1 MTRAVGPS
9 VAFLVQLQVRKSEL
23 EKRKNDDEQE
33 EGWVQCDACC
43 AWVHMICGMF
53 NKGRNDDEMPYHCP
67 NCLMTGDPSHLNP
80 DRLHAETWHQD
91 YLLWTKLLL
100 ACLHV
105 PLSHT
110 QFAFALGELRG
121 TCQHAESNVVHGKMS
136 CMILANSRLI
146 QVTVFLPLRYRWL

>member
-67 NCLMTGDPSHLNP
+67 NCLMTGDPSHLN
-80 DRLHAETWHQD
+80 
-91 YLLWTKLLL
+91 
-100 ACLHV
+100 
-105 PLSHT
+105 S
-110 QFAFALGELRG
+110 
-121 TCQHAESNVVHGKMS
+121 S
-136 CMILANSRLI
+136 C
-146 QVTVFLPLRYRWL
+146 